1 MDLVA
6 LGYSYSRIIHD
17 YYVKNWKDEMG
28 SSKLTIAKRAVL
40 SYRADT
46 SVQKNVDPVFK
57 IPDDEKEYDAA
68 AKQWAHQID
77 KFFSPY
83 ETVKLPYS
91 FGDYLVMSL
100 DEEYRKQC
108 LVDLDR
114 KRRTIIGEVAAA
126 QGDILQSLQNTIK
139 ETSEA
144 IQHLVAL
151 APGGLGDDSDKDLL
165 RGRQELIEAITAM
178 QNGLGQLDH
187 ELAQRNIEVIDRPG
201 DLHQQKNAGPE
212 GTGK

>member
-40 SYRADT
+40 TYNEDT
-46 SVQKNVDPVFK
+46 NWQKNVDPVFK
-57 IPDDEKEYDAA
+57 IPEDESDYDESAR
-68 AKQWAHQID
+68 QWAHQID

-91 FGDYLVMSL
+91 FGDYLVMAL
-100 DEEYRKQC
+100 DDEYRKQC
-108 LVDLDR
+108 LVELDR
-114 KRRTIIGEVAAA
+114 KRRIIVGDVTPAE
-126 QGDILQSLQNTIK
+126 GDILLSLQNTIK

-144 IQHLVAL
+144 IQHLVVL
-151 APGGLGDDSDKDLL
+151 APGGLGDDSVQDLL
-165 RGRQELIEAITAM
+165 RARQELMEAITSM
-178 QNGLGQLDH
+178 QIGLGQLDH
-187 ELAQRNIEVIDRPG
+187 ELSRRDIEII
-201 DLHQQKNAGPE
+201 N
-212 GTGK
+212 

>member
-17 YYVKNWKDEMG
+17 YYVRNWKDEMG

-40 SYRADT
+40 AYADST
-46 SVQKNVDPVFK
+46 NIQKNVDPVFK
-57 IPDDEKEYDAA
+57 VPADGADHDEA

-91 FGDYLVMSL
+91 FGDYLVMAL
-100 DEEYRKQC
+100 DEEYRKEC
-108 LVDLDR
+108 LIELDR
-114 KRRTIIGEVAAA
+114 KRNTIIGDVEPEE
-126 QGDILQSLQNTIK
+126 GDLFMSVQATIK

-144 IQHLVAL
+144 ISHLVKL
-151 APGGLGDDSDKDLL
+151 APGGLADDSEQDLM
-165 RGRQELIEAITAM
+165 RGRQELMEAISAM
-178 QNGLGQLDH
+178 RNGLAQLDN
-187 ELAQRNIEVIDRPG
+187 ELTKRDIDIV
-201 DLHQQKNAGPE
+201 
-212 GTGK
+212 

>member
-40 SYRADT
+40 SYHEDT
-46 SVQKNVDPVFK
+46 SWQKNIDPVFK
-57 IPDDEKEYDAA
+57 IPEEESDYDESAR
-68 AKQWAHQID
+68 QWAHQID

-91 FGDYLVMSL
+91 FGDYLVMAL
-100 DEEYRKQC
+100 DDEYRKQC
-108 LVDLDR
+108 LVELDR
-114 KRRTIIGEVAAA
+114 KRRIIVGDVTPAD
-126 QGDILQSLQNTIK
+126 GDILLSLQNTIK

-144 IQHLVAL
+144 IQHLVVL
-151 APGGLGDDSDKDLL
+151 APGGLGDDSVQDLL
-165 RGRQELIEAITAM
+165 RARQELMEAISSM
-178 QNGLGQLDH
+178 QVGLGQLDY
-187 ELAQRNIEVIDRPG
+187 ELSRRDIEII
-201 DLHQQKNAGPE
+201 N
-212 GTGK
+212 

>member
-17 YYVKNWKDEMG
+17 YYVKNWKDETG

-40 SYRADT
+40 SYHKDT
-46 SVQKNVDPVFK
+46 GIQKNVDPVFK
-57 IPDDEKEYDAA
+57 IPDDESDYDTA

-91 FGDYLVMSL
+91 FGDYLVMAL

-108 LVDLDR
+108 LIELDR
-114 KRRTIIGEVAAA
+114 KRKTIIGEVS
-126 QGDILQSLQNTIK
+126 QEEGDILESLQVTIK
-139 ETSEA
+139 ETAEA

-151 APGGLGDDSDKDLL
+151 APGGLGDDSDHDLL
-165 RGRQELIEAITAM
+165 RGRQELIEAIKAM
-178 QNGLGQLDH
+178 ENGLGQVDK
-187 ELAQRNIEVIDRPG
+187 ELSRREIEII
-201 DLHQQKNAGPE
+201 
-212 GTGK
+212 

>member
-28 SSKLTIAKRAVL
+28 SSKLTIARRAVV
-40 SYRADT
+40 SYHDNT
-46 SVQKNVDPVFK
+46 SSQKNVDPVFK
-57 IPDDEKEYDAA
+57 IPKDESDYDDA

-91 FGDYLVMSL
+91 FGDYLVMAL

-108 LVDLDR
+108 LIELDR
-114 KRRTIIGEVAAA
+114 KRRSIIGEVALQ
-126 QGDILQSLQNTIK
+126 QGDILESLQTTIK

-144 IQHLVAL
+144 IAHLVAL
-151 APGGLGDDSDKDLL
+151 APGGLGDDTDQDLL
-165 RGRQELIEAITAM
+165 RGRQELMEAISAM

-187 ELAQRNIEVIDRPG
+187 ELSRRGIEFI
-201 DLHQQKNAGPE
+201 
-212 GTGK
+212 

>member
-17 YYVKNWKDEMG
+17 YYVKNWKDETG
-28 SSKLTIAKRAVL
+28 SSKPTIAKRAVL
-40 SYRADT
+40 AYHEGT
-46 SVQKNVDPVFK
+46 QIQKNVDPVFK
-57 IPDDEKEYDAA
+57 VPEDEAEYDDA

-91 FGDYLVMSL
+91 FGDYLVMAL

-108 LVDLDR
+108 LIELDR
-114 KRRTIIGEVAAA
+114 KRKTIVGDAAVAG
-126 QGDILQSLQNTIK
+126 GDILQSLQSTIK

-151 APGGLGDDSDKDLL
+151 APGGLSDDSDQELL
-165 RGRQELIEAITAM
+165 RGRQELLEAIRAM
-178 QNGLGQLDH
+178 QGGLGQLNE
-187 ELAQRNIEVIDRPG
+187 ELTRRKIEII
-201 DLHQQKNAGPE
+201 E
-212 GTGK
+212 

>member
-17 YYVKNWKDEMG
+17 YYVKNWKDEKG
-28 SSKLTIAKRAVL
+28 SSKNTIAKRAVIA
-40 SYRADT
+40 YHTET
-46 SVQKNVDPVFK
+46 SIQKNIDPVFK
-57 IPDDEKEYDAA
+57 VPDKEEDYDAA
-68 AKQWAHQID
+68 AKQWAAQID

-91 FGDYLVMSL
+91 FGDYLVLAL

-108 LVDLDR
+108 LIELDR
-114 KRRTIIGEVAAA
+114 KRRSIVGDVDPES
-126 QGDILQSLQNTIK
+126 GDILNSLQSTIK

-151 APGGLGDDSDKDLL
+151 APGGLTDDSDQEIM
-165 RGRQELIEAITAM
+165 RGRQELIEAITVM
-178 QNGLGQLDH
+178 QGGLAQLNH
-187 ELAQRNIEVIDRPG
+187 ELERRKIEIID
-201 DLHQQKNAGPE
+201 
-212 GTGK
+212 